1 MTRID
6 GHSKRTTTLAD
17 RRKAKNHKPLKAGQ
31 TLSQP
36 TGDPKLK
43 QQSIITAQ
51 PQTPAVT
58 SPIQASTENIEL
70 LNKQNEQ
77 QQALDK
83 QNNEIDKTKRRIEN
97 DTKKLVQAKNTKEQN
112 QIIERITGN
121 KQKLTKLYN
130 ERADIETQLEKTKN
144 TIVKAAEPAPAGDP
158 LGIKKQTT
166 NLPPRAQFDKVWKEN
181 IAPNMEKAAAQAE
194 RNPLT
199 QAVLQNNGVA
209 QNRNFIAE
217 ANKVAA
223 TPKTPKTILGNAEIP
238 TVDRTINVQE
248 PLIQPQATPTTP
260 TTTQSFEGIV
270 EDTPKTKKAYVKPKI
285 TGSNLVISDPLP
297 QSTNAVAA
305 EAEAVAP
312 KPQLKPEAGKSSK
325 GFLGKIFK
333 SKAGKVGIGL
343 TVLVGAAYGLSKLF
357 GGSDDKKVET
367 TPEVNPEN
375 KPAAPADTTATQ
387 TEEPVAETE
396 VKQPEKETPAPVVT
410 PTLVAKDEPTD
421 KADKTEETDKTDET
435 NAVVAKPETEESEKT
450 DETDEAKEAEEAK
463 EADQTE
469 QEINEWIAR
478 NGDNYWKYAKR
489 ELIFEHQGQA
499 DYKPTNKE
507 IAERMAKIMERNG
520 VKFANDGVHS
530 DPMLKI
536 GDKVK
541 VLFKEEEKA
550 A

>member
-6 GHSKRTTTLAD
+6 GNNKKTTTLAD
-17 RRKAKNHKPLKAGQ
+17 RRKAKNHKPLEAGQ

-51 PQTPAVT
+51 PQAPVATN
-58 SPIQASTENIEL
+58 PIQVSTENLEL
-70 LNKQNEQ
+70 LNEQNEQ

-83 QNNEIDKTKRRIEN
+83 KNKEIDKIQKRIEN
-97 DTKKLVQAKNTKEQN
+97 DTKKLAQAKDTKEQN
-112 QIIERITGN
+112 KILERITGN
-121 KQKLTKLYN
+121 KQKLFELYGD
-130 ERADIETQLEKTKN
+130 RASVETQLEKTKN

-158 LGIKKQTT
+158 LGMKKQTS
-166 NLPPRAQFDKVWKEN
+166 LPPRAQFDKVWNEK

-194 RNPLT
+194 KTPLT
-199 QAVLQNNGVA
+199 QSVLQNKGVT

-217 ANKVAA
+217 ANKTAA
-223 TPKTPKTILGNAEIP
+223 TPKAPKTILGNIEIP
-238 TVDRTINVQE
+238 TVERAASVSE
-248 PLIQPQATPTTP
+248 PLIIPEAP
-260 TTTQSFEGIV
+260 TTQSFYGTVDWV
-270 EDTPKTKKAYVKPKI
+270 EDGTKRIKTAEQRQEQLQRI
-285 TGSNLVISDPLP
+285 RSN
-297 QSTNAVAA
+297 
-305 EAEAVAP
+305 
-312 KPQLKPEAGKSSK
+312 PEAKARYNRLKLRNNPELKARYESFSKVAEKAAKGKALK
-325 GFLGKIFK
+325 
-333 SKAGKVGIGL
+333 KAGKWGAGL
-343 TVLVGAAYGLSKLF
+343 ALVAGAAYGISKLF

-367 TPEVNPEN
+367 TPEVNPET
-375 KPAAPADTTATQ
+375 KPTAPADTTAAQ

-396 VKQPEKETPAPVVT
+396 VQQPETETPAPVVT
-410 PTLVAKDEPTD
+410 PAPVAQDESTD
-421 KADKTEETDKTDET
+421 KADKAEETDKTDKA
-435 NAVVAKPETEESEKT
+435 NAVVAKPETDEAK
-450 DETDEAKEAEEAK
+450 ETDEADETKEAE
-463 EADQTE
+463 QTE
-469 QEINEWIAR
+469 QEINEWIAQ

-520 VKFANDGVHS
+520 VQFAQDGVHS

-541 VLFKEEEKA
+541 VLFKDEEKA

>member
-17 RRKAKNHKPLKAGQ
+17 RRKAKNNKSLKAGQ
-31 TLSQP
+31 TLSQS

-70 LNKQNEQ
+70 LNEQSKQ
-77 QQALDK
+77 QQTLDRQNREIEKVK
-83 QNNEIDKTKRRIEN
+83 QRIEQ
-97 DTKKLVQAKNTKEQN
+97 DTKKLAQAKNTKEQKN
-112 QIIERITGN
+112 ISNRINSN
-121 KQKLTKLYN
+121 KNKLSKLYDD
-130 ERADIETQLEKTKN
+130 RANIETQLENTKN
-144 TIVKAAEPAPAGDP
+144 KIVKATEPAPAGDP
-158 LGIKKQTT
+158 LGMKKQT
-166 NLPPRAQFDKVWKEN
+166 NLAPREQFDKVWKEN
-181 IAPNMEKAAAQAE
+181 IAPNMEKAAAQTE

-199 QAVLQNNGVA
+199 QAVLPNNGVA

-217 ANKVAA
+217 ANKVAT
-223 TPKTPKTILGNAEIP
+223 TPKTPKTILGNVEIP
-238 TVDRTINVQE
+238 TI
-248 PLIQPQATPTTP
+248 P

-270 EDTPKTKKAYVKPKI
+270 EDTPITKKAYVKPKI
-285 TGSNLVISDPLP
+285 TKSNLVISDPLP

-305 EAEAVAP
+305 EADAVTP

-343 TVLVGAAYGLSKLF
+343 AVLAGAAYGLSKLF

-410 PTLVAKDEPTD
+410 PTLVAKDEQTD

-469 QEINEWIAR
+469 QEINEWIAL

>member
-1 MTRID
+1 MTRIN

-17 RRKAKNHKPLKAGQ
+17 LRKAKNHKPLKAGQ
-31 TLSQP
+31 TLSQQ

-58 SPIQASTENIEL
+58 TPIQASTENIEL
-70 LNKQNEQ
+70 LNEQSKQ
-77 QQALDK
+77 QQTLDRQNREIEKVK
-83 QNNEIDKTKRRIEN
+83 QRIEQ
-97 DTKKLVQAKNTKEQN
+97 DTKKLAQAKNTKEQKN
-112 QIIERITGN
+112 IRNRINSN
-121 KQKLTKLYN
+121 KNKLSKLYDD
-130 ERADIETQLEKTKN
+130 RANFETQLENTKN
-144 TIVKAAEPAPAGDP
+144 KIVKATEPAPAGDP
-158 LGIKKQTT
+158 LGMKKQT
-166 NLPPRAQFDKVWKEN
+166 NF
-181 IAPNMEKAAAQAE
+181 
-194 RNPLT
+194 
-199 QAVLQNNGVA
+199 

-223 TPKTPKTILGNAEIP
+223 TPTTPKTILGNAEIP

-285 TGSNLVISDPLP
+285 TESNLVISDPLP

-305 EAEAVAP
+305 EAEAVAS

-343 TVLVGAAYGLSKLF
+343 AVLAGAAYGLSKLF

-410 PTLVAKDEPTD
+410 PTLVAKDEQTD

>member
-17 RRKAKNHKPLKAGQ
+17 RRKAKNHKPLEAGQ

-70 LNKQNEQ
+70 LNEQSKQ

-97 DTKKLVQAKNTKEQN
+97 DTKKLAQAKNTKEQN

-158 LGIKKQTT
+158 LGMKKQT
-166 NLPPRAQFDKVWKEN
+166 NLAPREQFDKVWKEN
-181 IAPNMEKAAAQAE
+181 ITPNMEKAAAQAE

-217 ANKVAA
+217 ANKVAT
-223 TPKTPKTILGNAEIP
+223 TPKAPKTILGNIEIP
-238 TVDRTINVQE
+238 TVERAASVSE
-248 PLIQPQATPTTP
+248 PLIIPEANTNT
-260 TTTQSFEGIV
+260 SSIFDWVV
-270 EDTPKTKKAYVKPKI
+270 EDEPKRVKTAEQRQEQLQRIRSNPEARARYNRLKLRNNPELKARYESFSKV
-285 TGSNLVISDPLP
+285 
-297 QSTNAVAA
+297 
-305 EAEAVAP
+305 
-312 KPQLKPEAGKSSK
+312 AGKSSK

-343 TVLVGAAYGLSKLF
+343 TIFAGAAYGLSKLF

-469 QEINEWIAR
+469 QEINEWIAL